1 MSTIALRAPRGFADL
16 LDWLETGSTPFLR
29 DADNLVRVE
38 DFVRDDRYVVR
49 AELPGIDPDK
59 DVELTIEGDYLT
71 IAGHRRE
78 EKVEKNHSEF
88 RYGSFSR
95 TLRLPPGTDADDVTA
110 TYGDGVLEVSVPM
123 VTKESST
130 RIPVSRPATEQSP
143 TEPTGQAPAE

>member
-1 MSTIALRAPRGFADL
+1 MSTIALRAPRSLADM
-16 LDWLETGSTPFLR
+16 LDWLETGTSPFLR

-49 AELPGIDPDK
+49 AEIPGIDPEK
-59 DVELTIEGDYLT
+59 DVELTVEGDYLT

-95 TLRLPPGTDADDVTA
+95 TLRLPAGTDASDITA
-110 TYGDGVLEVSVPM
+110 TYDDGVLEVSVPM
-123 VTKESST
+123 ATKEPST
-130 RIPVSRPATEQSP
+130 RIPVTR
-143 TEPTGQAPAE
+143 APAE

>member
-16 LDWLETGSTPFLR
+16 LDWLEAGSTPFLR

-78 EKVEKNHSEF
+78 EKVEKNRSEF
-88 RYGSFSR
+88 RYGSFRR
-95 TLRLPPGTDADDVTA
+95 TLRVPKDAKPEDVSA
-110 TYGDGVLEVSVPM
+110 TYKDGILAISVPLPKATTPE
-123 VTKESST
+123 VTKVAVT
-130 RIPVSRPATEQSP
+130 R
-143 TEPTGQAPAE
+143 G